1 LPRSADGPPRASR
14 ALRVAVAAL
23 ALAAGAA
30 ALGGGALR
38 GRLAD
43 LLKSPETRAREA
55 AAALAAARVLEAGP
69 ARIEL
74 DELRLSEIAVA
85 VDGRRA
91 RVLAIAEG
99 GGRARFGAE
108 APALAYVGREAFPL
122 ERCAAGWCAPEGA
135 LPALRG
141 VVEAL
146 VAAPRPAGARVVAWQ
161 IRVERDEATA
171 GEDRELD
178 GAPPRR
184 ERELRTLR
192 RDAAGRWAPAAP

>member
-1 LPRSADGPPRASR
+1 M
-14 ALRVAVAAL
+14 
-23 ALAAGAA
+23 
-30 ALGGGALR
+30 
-38 GRLAD
+38 
-43 LLKSPETRAREA
+43 
-55 AAALAAARVLEAGP
+55 LEAGP

-74 DELRLSEIAVA
+74 DELRLAEITVA
-85 VDGRRA
+85 VDGPRA
-91 RVLAIAEG
+91 RVVAIADG

-108 APALAYVGREAFPL
+108 APALAYVGREAFLL
-122 ERCAAGWCAPEGA
+122 ERCAAGWCAAEGV

-146 VAAPRPAGARVVAWQ
+146 VAAPRPPGARVVAWQ

-171 GEDRELD
+171 GEDREVG

-184 ERELRTLR
+184 EREVRTLR